1 MSRFLVSVSIV
12 LVLASIYLDARAQLK
27 PEDLGPDYTVK
38 LFLKD
43 SSQFYAVILARPTP
57 DRVFAETRNGRLEI
71 PLKDI
76 DYALDYRFNF
86 VLKDDLRTIAI
97 KNAADDANYNI
108 TRFLTRPKLP
118 DVSVVYTKDLD
129 QFRGH
134 RYLFDD
140 TAHVVLSTA
149 YGNLFFKYPK
159 IDHIDNYS
167 GANDT
172 KEDFFTRTY
181 LEVRDPRTSQGFI
194 TPNARAFGD
203 SNFFIADYMLAGLQF
218 NYGPTNWLS
227 VNAGGVFAPFLP
239 TQITVGTAGIKVT
252 PYQSSLFTI
261 AAGVQGV
268 YSEVVKIT
276 RIGFPYVVATYGTW
290 EGELSILAG
299 VSYKREDDTIT
310 HQPYTKANPLLAI
323 DGDMRVGENLKAG
336 IELFFINDF
345 EIIPVLF
352 SLRYFQN
359 NLTIDAG
366 VVFSLYKPGAVHT
379 TKTLGEYVFNA
390 TIDVIP
396 LISAS
401 FHF

>member
-1 MSRFLVSVSIV
+1 MSRTKLAFVVLFL
-12 LVLASIYLDARAQLK
+12 LTLMASAATAQMK
-27 PEDLGPDYTVK
+27 PEELGPDFVVK
-38 LFLKD
+38 LVLKD
-43 SSQFYAVILARPTP
+43 SSQFYATILARPTP

-76 DYALDYRFNF
+76 EYALDYRFNF

-97 KNAADDANYNI
+97 KNAADNANYKVA
-108 TRFLTRPKLP
+108 RFLSRPKLP
-118 DVSVVYTKDLD
+118 DISTVYTKDLD
-129 QFRGH
+129 VFRGH

-140 TAHVVLSTA
+140 TAHVILSTA
-149 YGNLFFKYPK
+149 YGNLYFKYPK
-159 IDHIDNYS
+159 LDKIENFS
-167 GANDT
+167 GSNDT
-172 KEDFFTRTY
+172 REDFFTTTY
-181 LEVRDPRTSQGFI
+181 LVARDPRTSQGFI

-203 SNFFIADYMLAGLQF
+203 SNMFIADYMLAGLQF

-227 VNAGGVFAPFLP
+227 LNAGGVFAPFLP
-239 TQITVGTAGIKVT
+239 TQITVGTAGFKIT

-261 AAGVQGV
+261 AVGAQGV

-276 RIGFPYVVATYGTW
+276 RIGFPYAVVTYGTW

-299 VSYKREDDTIT
+299 VSYKREDDSNM
-310 HQPYTKANPLLAI
+310 HPYTKANPLLAI
-323 DGDMRVGENLKAG
+323 DGDLRVGENLKAG

-366 VVFSLYKPGAVHT
+366 VVFSLYKPGAART

-390 TIDVIP
+390 SIGVIP
-396 LISAS
+396 LVSAS